1 MACASQLGLLGS
13 VLQVLDHFVH
23 LVMLSD
29 RVARQIHARILL
41 HQGNIEMAFFG
52 HRVHGQLLLELR
64 EQSVA
69 FGAVALV
76 GDQFL
81 RQFALDIV
89 ADA

>member
-1 MACASQLGLLGS
+1 MLG
-13 VLQVLDHFVH
+13 H
-23 LVMLSD
+23 

-69 FGAVALV
+69 FGAVALG
-76 GDQFL
+76 GDHFL
-81 RQFALDIV
+81 RQLALEIV

>member
-1 MACASQLGLLGS
+1 MT
-13 VLQVLDHFVH
+13 
-23 LVMLSD
+23 
-29 RVARQIHARILL
+29 
-41 HQGNIEMAFFG
+41 FFS

-69 FGAVALV
+69 FGAVALG